1 MIDHV
6 TTWLE
11 AYHDGELRGHRLH
24 QVETHLASC
33 EICRQELRWLE
44 GLTALLQ
51 LEPAPAGLMS
61 ADRFVYTVG
70 LRLPRTPERPVWQRA
85 LKVGW
90 QLTPLGLLG
99 AWAFAQTVLVVTG
112 MLLVVRRLGLGGD
125 LIASLLPASR
135 GGSWSGELLNL
146 SGAGL
151 SDVVPTAWRILSSG
165 GPLGWGVT
173 LTLVALAVIGML
185 YWSWLASWW
194 VGRQRLNAEV
204 R

>member
-1 MIDHV
+1 MTDHV

-11 AYHDGELRGHRLH
+11 AYHDGELRGRRLR
-24 QVETHLASC
+24 QVETHLARC
-33 EICRQELRWLE
+33 ETCRQELRRLE
-44 GLTALLQ
+44 GLTALLRSA
-51 LEPAPAGLMS
+51 PAPVGLMS
-61 ADRFVYTVG
+61 ADRFVYAMG
-70 LRLPRTPERPVWQRA
+70 LRLPRRPERPAWQRA

-99 AWAFAQTVLVVTG
+99 AWVFAKTALVVTW
-112 MLLVVRRLGLGGD
+112 MLVVARRLGLGGD
-125 LIASLLPASR
+125 LIASLLPASH
-135 GGSWSGELLNL
+135 GVPWLGELLSL

-173 LTLVALAVIGML
+173 LTLVALAVIGLL